1 MAWNF
6 HLVNTVL
13 CKYDLNIT
21 SPNAF
26 HFILAQQLIDTCTV
40 YCNYFLLLAQRL
52 EPVIYQLS
60 IIFTGPSP
68 KLQVAM
74 GYVVLSQ
81 EHNSA

>member
-1 MAWNF
+1 M
-6 HLVNTVL
+6 L